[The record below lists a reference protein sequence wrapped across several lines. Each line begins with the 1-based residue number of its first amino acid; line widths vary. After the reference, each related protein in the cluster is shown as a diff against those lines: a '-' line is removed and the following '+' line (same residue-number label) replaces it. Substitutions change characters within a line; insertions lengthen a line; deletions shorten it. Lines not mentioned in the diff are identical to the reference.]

1 MTVRDLGAEYGFDD
15 ADDGWFGAAQP
26 VDETPPPPLQPAP
39 PRQAP
44 APPRSAPPPPP
55 RPAPPPPPA
64 PPRPAPPAPP
74 RQVYPPAIED
84 DSDPD
89 TDRWLVA
96 DMNLVESAEP
106 EEAPPARADER
117 PEPVSVAASLNV
129 VPTRRNGF
137 VRAAAPSSRQS
148 RLVNS
153 GAWDF
158 KSTSASAPFPKR
170 AVLIAAAALVGV
182 AAVVGVV
189 VLVLRSPAGDGSSP
203 VAPSE
208 SSAPPAPSTS
218 APVVSTGAPL
228 PPPVLAPPPPPPPP
242 AEVAPPVVSRQYQPS
257 YQTPDPP
264 KKPQQN
270 VTRAPMS
277 ATPPP
282 PPPRPK
288 DGGRATPGQSGSHG
302 FFG

>member
-26 VDETPPPPLQPAP
+26 VDETPSPPPQPAP

-44 APPRSAPPPPP
+44 APPLPPP
-55 RPAPPPPPA
+55 RPAPPV

-74 RQVYPPAIED
+74 RREFPPANED

-89 TDRWLVA
+89 TDRWHVE
-96 DMNLVESAEP
+96 DMNLGEAAEL
-106 EEAPPARADER
+106 EEPPRVTVFER
-117 PEPVSVAASLNV
+117 PESVSVAASLNV

-137 VRAAAPSSRQS
+137 VRAPAPSSRAS
-148 RLVNS
+148 SIANS

-158 KSTSASAPFPKR
+158 KSTSAKAPFPRR
-170 AVLIAAAALVGV
+170 AVLTAAGVLVGV

-189 VLVLRSPAGDGSSP
+189 VLVLRSPAGDESAP

-218 APVVSTGAPL
+218 APVASTAAPL
-228 PPPVLAPPPPPPPP
+228 PPPPVLAPPPPPPP
-242 AEVAPPVVSRQYQPS
+242 AEVAPPVVTRQYQPS

-282 PPPRPK
+282 PPRPT
-288 DGGRATPGQSGSHG
+288 DGGRATPGRSGSHG

>member
-1 MTVRDLGAEYGFDD
+1 MNLGEAAEL
-15 ADDGWFGAAQP
+15 
-26 VDETPPPPLQPAP
+26 EEP
-39 PRQAP
+39 PR
-44 APPRSAPPPPP
+44 
-55 RPAPPPPPA
+55 
-64 PPRPAPPAPP
+64 
-74 RQVYPPAIED
+74 V
-84 DSDPD
+84 
-89 TDRWLVA
+89 TVF
-96 DMNLVESAEP
+96 
-106 EEAPPARADER
+106 ER
-117 PEPVSVAASLNV
+117 PESVSVAASLNV

-137 VRAAAPSSRQS
+137 VRAPAPSSRAS
-148 RLVNS
+148 SIANS

-158 KSTSASAPFPKR
+158 KSTSAKAPFPRR
-170 AVLIAAAALVGV
+170 AVLTAAGVLVGV

-189 VLVLRSPAGDGSSP
+189 VLVLRSPAGDESSP

-218 APVVSTGAPL
+218 APVASTAAPL
-228 PPPVLAPPPPPPPP
+228 PPPPVLAPPPPPP
-242 AEVAPPVVSRQYQPS
+242 AEVAPPVVTRQYQPS

-282 PPPRPK
+282 PPRPT
-288 DGGRATPGQSGSHG
+288 DGGRATPGRSGSHG

>member
-1 MTVRDLGAEYGFDD
+1 
-15 ADDGWFGAAQP
+15 
-26 VDETPPPPLQPAP
+26 
-39 PRQAP
+39 
-44 APPRSAPPPPP
+44 
-55 RPAPPPPPA
+55 
-64 PPRPAPPAPP
+64 
-74 RQVYPPAIED
+74 
-84 DSDPD
+84 
-89 TDRWLVA
+89 
-96 DMNLVESAEP
+96 MNLVESAEP
-106 EEAPPARADER
+106 EAPPPAPVFER
-117 PEPVSVAASLNV
+117 PETVSVAASLNM

-137 VRAAAPSSRQS
+137 VRAPAPSSRES

-170 AVLIAAAALVGV
+170 AVLTAAAVLVGV

-189 VLVLRSPAGDGSSP
+189 VLVLRSPAGDESSP

-218 APVVSTGAPL
+218 APAVSTAAPL
-228 PPPVLAPPPPPPPP
+228 PPPVLPPPPPPPP
-242 AEVAPPVVSRQYQPS
+242 AEVAPPVVTRQYQPS

-270 VTRAPMS
+270 VTRAPLS

-282 PPPRPK
+282 PPRPTN
-288 DGGRATPGQSGSHG
+288 GGRATPGQSGSHG

>member
-26 VDETPPPPLQPAP
+26 VDETPPSPLQPVP

-44 APPRSAPPPPP
+44 PV
-55 RPAPPPPPA
+55 

-74 RQVYPPAIED
+74 RSIPPAPPRQEFPPAIAD

-89 TDRWLVA
+89 TDRWLVE

-106 EEAPPARADER
+106 EGPPPAPVFER
-117 PEPVSVAASLNV
+117 PETVSVAASLNV

-137 VRAAAPSSRQS
+137 VRAPAPSSRES

-170 AVLIAAAALVGV
+170 AVLIAVAALVGV

-189 VLVLRSPAGDGSSP
+189 VLVLRSPAGDESSP

-208 SSAPPAPSTS
+208 SSAPSSS
-218 APVVSTGAPL
+218 APVVSTAAPL

-242 AEVAPPVVSRQYQPS
+242 AEVAPPVVTRQYQPR

-270 VTRAPMS
+270 VTRAPLS

-282 PPPRPK
+282 PPRRPT
-288 DGGRATPGQSGSHG
+288 DGGRATPGRSSHG

>member
-15 ADDGWFGAAQP
+15 GDDGWFGAAQP
-26 VDETPPPPLQPAP
+26 VDETPTAAAPQPAP
-39 PRQAP
+39 LPRQAP
-44 APPRSAPPPPP
+44 PPPPP
-55 RPAPPPPPA
+55 RPAPPRPP

-74 RQVYPPAIED
+74 APPRQEYLPAIED

-89 TDRWLVA
+89 TDRWLVE

-106 EEAPPARADER
+106 EQAPPARADER
-117 PEPVSVAASLNV
+117 PEPVSVAASLNM

-137 VRAAAPSSRQS
+137 VRAPAPASRES

-158 KSTSASAPFPKR
+158 KSSSTSTPFPKR
-170 AVLIAAAALVGV
+170 AVLTAAAVLVGV

-189 VLVLRSPAGDGSSP
+189 VLVLRSPAGGESSP

-218 APVVSTGAPL
+218 APVVSTAAPL
-228 PPPVLAPPPPPPPP
+228 PPPPVFPPPPP
-242 AEVAPPVVSRQYQPS
+242 AEEIAPPVVTRQYSPN
-257 YQTPDPP
+257 YQTPDAP

-270 VTRAPMS
+270 VTRSPLS

-282 PPPRPK
+282 PPRPR

>member
-1 MTVRDLGAEYGFDD
+1 MTVRDLSAEYGFDD
-15 ADDGWFGAAQP
+15 GDDGWFGAAQP
-26 VDETPPPPLQPAP
+26 VDETPTAAPPQPAPP

-44 APPRSAPPPPP
+44 P
-55 RPAPPPPPA
+55 

-74 RQVYPPAIED
+74 RPTPPPPPRPAPPEPPRQEFPPAIED

-89 TDRWLVA
+89 TDRWHVA
-96 DMNLVESAEP
+96 DMNLVAPVEP

-129 VPTRRNGF
+129 VPTRRKGF
-137 VRAAAPSSRQS
+137 VRAPAPASRES

-153 GAWDF
+153 GAWEF
-158 KSTSASAPFPKR
+158 KSSSASTPFPKR
-170 AVLIAAAALVGV
+170 AVLTAVAVLVGV

-189 VLVLRSPAGDGSSP
+189 VLVLRSPGGESSP

-218 APVVSTGAPL
+218 APVASTAAPL
-228 PPPVLAPPPPPPPP
+228 PPPPPVLAPPPPPPPA
-242 AEVAPPVVSRQYQPS
+242 AEVAPPVTRQYQPS
-257 YQTPDPP
+257 YQTPDAP

-282 PPPRPK
+282 PPSRPS

-302 FFG
+302 FWG

>member
-1 MTVRDLGAEYGFDD
+1 
-15 ADDGWFGAAQP
+15 
-26 VDETPPPPLQPAP
+26 
-39 PRQAP
+39 
-44 APPRSAPPPPP
+44 
-55 RPAPPPPPA
+55 
-64 PPRPAPPAPP
+64 
-74 RQVYPPAIED
+74 
-84 DSDPD
+84 
-89 TDRWLVA
+89 
-96 DMNLVESAEP
+96 MNLVAPVEP
-106 EEAPPARADER
+106 EEMTPARVDDR
-117 PEPVSVAASLNV
+117 PRTESVAASLNV

-137 VRAAAPSSRQS
+137 VRAPAPSSRES

-153 GAWDF
+153 GAWEF
-158 KSTSASAPFPKR
+158 KSTSTSAPFPKR
-170 AVLIAAAALVGV
+170 AVLTAAAVLVGV
-182 AAVVGVV
+182 AAVAGVV
-189 VLVLRSPAGDGSSP
+189 VLVLRSPAGDESSP

-218 APVVSTGAPL
+218 APVVSTAPL

-242 AEVAPPVVSRQYQPS
+242 AEVAPPVVTRQYQPS
-257 YQTPDPP
+257 YQTPDAP

-282 PPPRPK
+282 PPKRPT

>member
-26 VDETPPPPLQPAP
+26 VDETPPPPPQPAP

-55 RPAPPPPPA
+55 RPAPPE
-64 PPRPAPPAPP
+64 PP
-74 RQVYPPAIED
+74 RQVHPPAIED

-89 TDRWLVA
+89 TDRWLVE
-96 DMNLVESAEP
+96 DMNLVGATEP
-106 EEAPPARADER
+106 QEAPPARAAER

-137 VRAAAPSSRQS
+137 VRAAAPSSRES

-170 AVLIAAAALVGV
+170 AVLISAAVLLGV

-189 VLVLRSPAGDGSSP
+189 VLVLRGPGGESSPA
-203 VAPSE
+203 APSE
-208 SSAPPAPSTS
+208 TSAPPAPSTS
-218 APVVSTGAPL
+218 APAVSTAAPL

-242 AEVAPPVVSRQYQPS
+242 AEVAPPVVTRQYQPN

-277 ATPPP
+277 ATPPA
-282 PPPRPK
+282 PPRQK
-288 DGGRATPGQSGSHG
+288 DAGRATPGQSGSHG

>member
-26 VDETPPPPLQPAP
+26 VEETPTAAAPQPAPP

-44 APPRSAPPPPP
+44 APPPPP
-55 RPAPPPPPA
+55 RPAPPA
-64 PPRPAPPAPP
+64 PPRPAPPTPPRPAPP
-74 RQVYPPAIED
+74 RQEYPAAVED

-96 DMNLVESAEP
+96 DMNPVESAEP
-106 EEAPPARADER
+106 QASPPARADER

-129 VPTRRNGF
+129 VPTRRKGF
-137 VRAAAPSSRQS
+137 VRAPAPESRES

-153 GAWDF
+153 GAWEF
-158 KSTSASAPFPKR
+158 KSSSARAPFPKR
-170 AVLIAAAALVGV
+170 AVLMVAAVLIGV

-189 VLVLRSPAGDGSSP
+189 LLVLRSPSGESSP

-218 APVVSTGAPL
+218 APVASTAAPVPP
-228 PPPVLAPPPPPPPP
+228 PPPVLPPPPPPPPP
-242 AEVAPPVVSRQYQPS
+242 AEVAPPVTRQYQPS
-257 YQTPDPP
+257 YQTPAAP

-282 PPPRPK
+282 PPPRPT

-302 FFG
+302 FWG

>member
-26 VDETPPPPLQPAP
+26 VDETPPPQPAPAPP

-44 APPRSAPPPPP
+44 APP
-55 RPAPPPPPA
+55 
-64 PPRPAPPAPP
+64 PPAPP
-74 RQVYPPAIED
+74 RQEYPPAIVD
-84 DSDPD
+84 DSEPD
-89 TDRWLVA
+89 TDRWLVE
-96 DMNLVESAEP
+96 DMNFVETPEP
-106 EEAPPARADER
+106 EVAQSVWVDER
-117 PEPVSVAASLNV
+117 PEAESVAATLNV

-137 VRAAAPSSRQS
+137 VRAPAPSSRES

-153 GAWDF
+153 GAWEF
-158 KSTSASAPFPKR
+158 KATSASAPFPKR
-170 AVLIAAAALVGV
+170 AVLTAVAVLVGV

-189 VLVLRSPAGDGSSP
+189 VLVLRSPGGESSP
-203 VAPSE
+203 VAPSAT
-208 SSAPPAPSTS
+208 SAPPAPSTP
-218 APVVSTGAPL
+218 APVASTAAPAPP

-242 AEVAPPVVSRQYQPS
+242 AEVAPPVTRQYQPS
-257 YQTPDPP
+257 YQTPDAP

-270 VTRAPMS
+270 VTRAPLS

-282 PPPRPK
+282 PPPRPT

>member
-26 VDETPPPPLQPAP
+26 VDEAPSSQPQPAP
-39 PRQAP
+39 PRP
-44 APPRSAPPPPP
+44 A
-55 RPAPPPPPA
+55 PPA

-74 RQVYPPAIED
+74 RQEFPPAIAD

-89 TDRWLVA
+89 TDRWLVE
-96 DMNLVESAEP
+96 DMNPVESAEP
-106 EEAPPARADER
+106 EGPTLAPVFER
-117 PEPVSVAASLNV
+117 PETVSVAASLNV

-137 VRAAAPSSRQS
+137 VRAPAPSSRES

-158 KSTSASAPFPKR
+158 KSTPASAPFPKR
-170 AVLIAAAALVGV
+170 AVLIAAAVLGVV

-189 VLVLRSPAGDGSSP
+189 VLVLRSPAGDESAP

-208 SSAPPAPSTS
+208 SSAPPAPTPS
-218 APVVSTGAPL
+218 APVVSTAAPL
-228 PPPVLAPPPPPPPP
+228 PPPVLPPPPPP
-242 AEVAPPVVSRQYQPS
+242 AEVAPPVTRQYQPS

-270 VTRAPMS
+270 VTRSPLS

-282 PPPRPK
+282 PPRPTN
-288 DGGRATPGQSGSHG
+288 GGRATPGQSGSHG

>member
-1 MTVRDLGAEYGFDD
+1 MTVRDLSAEYGFDD

-26 VDETPPPPLQPAP
+26 VDETPTVAAPQPAPP

-44 APPRSAPPPPP
+44 VAPP
-55 RPAPPPPPA
+55 RPAPPP

-74 RQVYPPAIED
+74 RQEYRPAIED

-89 TDRWLVA
+89 TDRWLVE
-96 DMNLVESAEP
+96 DMNLVAPVEP
-106 EEAPPARADER
+106 GEAPPARAGER
-117 PEPVSVAASLNV
+117 LEPMSVAATLNV
-129 VPTRRNGF
+129 VPTRRKGF
-137 VRAAAPSSRQS
+137 VRAPAPASRES

-153 GAWDF
+153 GAWEF

-170 AVLIAAAALVGV
+170 AVLTAAAVLVGV

-189 VLVLRSPAGDGSSP
+189 VLVLRSPGDESSP
-203 VAPSE
+203 VAPGE

-218 APVVSTGAPL
+218 APVVSTAAPL
-228 PPPVLAPPPPPPPP
+228 PPPPVLPPPPP
-242 AEVAPPVVSRQYQPS
+242 AEEIAPPVVTRQYSPN
-257 YQTPDPP
+257 YQTPDAP

-270 VTRAPMS
+270 VTRSPLS

-282 PPPRPK
+282 PPRPR